1 MSKTLK
7 QSLRRE
13 LIAGCVA
20 LIVGVVGI
28 AGWIYKAEISQAAL
42 ASGLLEPSQGSL
54 MVQHPRGGVVS
65 QVWVKA
71 GAKVSKGDKLVSFVS
86 DEMEVELSRLENRLI
101 QARAKQHRLMVE
113 FEGLEWSTPLDLKH
127 SKGITALAVQRQIY
141 NARQNAYDVQKDILQ
156 SKLIELDEERE
167 GLARELESFGKQ
179 RNIVSERVRALEELT
194 RKKMISQTD
203 QLNLIG
209 KEADLVGRIGSMRA
223 DLARTDQRKAEAKLR
238 LEMLARDRIESLSQE
253 LSEQQL
259 AVEELFDLI
268 KITQVRLRETE
279 LYAEH
284 DGLVTELTVG
294 GRGEVV
300 AAGQAIMRLV
310 PDEDELIVVG
320 RIKPDDIDL
329 VRPGSHVDIVF
340 SAYSLRG
347 QVPVKGTLR
356 VVSADLVQ
364 TDDGLGYYEVEI
376 DMEPDAVK
384 ASGLALY
391 PGMRTELSIKGETL
405 PVWRYLFAPVLNS
418 LGRAFHE
425 A

>member
-1 MSKTLK
+1 MPKSLK
-7 QSLRRE
+7 QSLKRE
-13 LIAGCVA
+13 IFAGTLA
-20 LIVGVVGI
+20 LVVGVFGI
-28 AGWIYKAEISQAAL
+28 SGWVYKAEISQAAL
-42 ASGLLEPSQGSL
+42 ATGLLEPSQGSVL
-54 MVQHPRGGVVS
+54 VQHPRGGVVS

-71 GAKVSKGDKLVSFVS
+71 GSKVTKGDKLITFVS
-86 DEMEVELSRLENRLI
+86 DEIKVELSRLENKLV
-101 QARAKQHRLMVE
+101 QARAKQHRLMIE
-113 FEGLEWSTPLDLKH
+113 FDQLEWSTPLDLNH
-127 SKGITALAVQRQIY
+127 TKGITALAVQRQIY
-141 NARQNAYDVQKDILQ
+141 NARQKAYDVQRDILD
-156 SKLIELDEERE
+156 SKLVELDEETE
-167 GLARELESFGKQ
+167 GLNRELESFTKQ
-179 RNIVSERVRALEELT
+179 RNIVSDRVKALSELT

-209 KEADLVGRIGSMRA
+209 READLVGRIGSMRA
-223 DLARTDQRKAEAKLR
+223 DLARTEQRKAEAKLR

-268 KITQVRLRETE
+268 KITEVRLQETE

-284 DGLVTELTVG
+284 DGLVTELSVG

-310 PDEDELIVVG
+310 PDADALIVVG
-320 RIKPDDIDL
+320 QVKPDDIDL
-329 VRPGSHVDIVF
+329 VRPGSPVDIVF

-356 VVSADLVQ
+356 LVSADLVQ
-364 TDDGLGYYEVEI
+364 TDDGKGYYEVEI
-376 DMEPDAVK
+376 DMEPEALS

-391 PGMRTELSIKGETL
+391 PGMRTQLTIKGETL
-405 PVWRYLFAPVLNS
+405 PVWRYLFGPIFNS
-418 LGRAFHE
+418 FGRAFHE